1 MLALSGVRIN
11 KYFFDCFV
19 TKPNRKCMKNFKVI
33 V

>member
-1 MLALSGVRIN
+1 MLALSGVN

>member
-1 MLALSGVRIN
+1 MLALSGVN

-19 TKPNRKCMKNFKVI
+19 AKPNRKCMKNFSVI